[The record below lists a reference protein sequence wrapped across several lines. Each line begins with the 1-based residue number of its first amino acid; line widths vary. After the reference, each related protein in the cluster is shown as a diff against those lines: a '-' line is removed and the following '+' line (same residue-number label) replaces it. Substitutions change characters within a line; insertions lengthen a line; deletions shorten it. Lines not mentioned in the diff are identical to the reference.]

1 MKQYDIGIVG
11 LSVMGRSLAL
21 NMADHG
27 IRVAG
32 YNRSR
37 AVTEEVVRQHPHE
50 NLTPFYSL
58 DELVAALTRPRRI
71 MLMIQAGAPVDV
83 VIRQLEPLLEQ
94 GDIILDGGN
103 SFFEDTR
110 RRSAALAEKGIQ
122 YFGVGIS
129 GGEEGA
135 RHGPSIMPGGDK
147 NAYPLIQ
154 PILEAIAAT
163 AEGTPCCTYIGPDG
177 AGHYVKMVHNG
188 IEYADMQL
196 IAESYLLLKYIG
208 GFSNDALAEL
218 FSEWNKGEL
227 KSFLIGITADIFRE
241 ADDLADGGLVDHIL
255 DSAAQKGTGRWTSI
269 ESLRQ
274 GVDISTITA
283 AAGARVMSNALEIR
297 KQARDLIE
305 PPALQRIPDRAA
317 FAEQVRQALY
327 TAKIIAYAQGFSL
340 MRDASERYGWALD
353 LGSIAAIFRAG
364 CIIQA
369 DFLNDIT
376 AAFRRDPAL
385 SSLLLDEF
393 FRSRLA
399 AGHNSLRACAAAGLQ
414 SGLPLPAM
422 TNALS
427 YLDQF
432 RGQHVGA
439 NLIQAQRDLFGAHT
453 YERTDRPGVFHHEW
467 RRNS

>member
-1 MKQYDIGIVG
+1 MKQYDIGIIG

-71 MLMIQAGAPVDV
+71 MLMIQAGAPVDA

>member
-1 MKQYDIGIVG
+1 MQLGMIGLG
-11 LSVMGRSLAL
+11 RMGG
-21 NMADHG
+21 NMAKR
-27 IRVAG
+27 IAAAG
-32 YNRSR
+32 H
-37 AVTEEVVRQHPHE
+37 EVVGYDHSPESDR
-50 NLTPFYSL
+50 TVASL
-58 DELVAALTRPRRI
+58 KELVAALKAPRLVWVMVPAGEATDSTI
-71 MLMIQAGAPVDV
+71 NELAELLQPGDMI
-83 VIRQLEPLLEQ
+83 I
-94 GDIILDGGN
+94 DGGN
-103 SFFEDTR
+103 SRYTDDAR
-110 RRSAALAEKGIQ
+110 HAAELEPKGIH
-122 YFGVGIS
+122 FMDCGVS
-129 GGEEGA
+129 GGVWGIDRGYALMVGGSQGDFESARPIFEALKPEGDSGLVLA
-135 RHGPSIMPGGDK
+135 GPVGG
-147 NAYPLIQ
+147 
-154 PILEAIAAT
+154 
-163 AEGTPCCTYIGPDG
+163 
-177 AGHYVKMVHNG
+177 GHFAKMVHNG

-208 GFSNDALAEL
+208 GFSNDALAGL

-241 ADDLADGGLVDHIL
+241 ADDLADGSLVDHIL

>member
-1 MKQYDIGIVG
+1 MKPYDIGIVG

-71 MLMIQAGAPVDV
+71 MLMIQAGAPVDA

>member
-1 MKQYDIGIVG
+1 MKQYDIGIIG

-58 DELVAALTRPRRI
+58 DELVVALTRPRRI
-71 MLMIQAGAPVDV
+71 MLMIQAGAPVDA

-241 ADDLADGGLVDHIL
+241 ADDLADGSLVDHIL